1 MKFAICQEL
10 FVDWDWEKQCDLIA
24 EIGYKGIELAPFAFA
39 DRPSDIS
46 ADQRASMRKTAEDR
60 GLEIIGLHWLLA
72 KTEGLHLTTANSD
85 VRQKTADYLIELGHL
100 CADLGGD
107 LMVFGS
113 PFQRNLED
121 GVSLDQAY
129 ENAAD
134 VFRKCLPVIAERGV
148 RICMEPLTTKETN
161 FVNTCAEALKLI
173 DMVKAENF
181 VLHQDVKAMLGA
193 ETDSIPELIRKHD
206 TRVGHFHVNDSNLLG
221 PGMGDTD
228 YRPIFKALKESC
240 YEGWISVEVFDYEP
254 GCEFIARESF
264 RYMKEVWESV

>member
-10 FVDWDWEKQCDLIA
+10 FVDWDWEKQCNLIA

-39 DRPSDIS
+39 DRPAAIS
-46 ADQRASMRKTAEDR
+46 ADQRKSLKQTAESH

-72 KTEGLHLTTANSD
+72 KTEGLHLTTSD
-85 VRQKTADYLIELGHL
+85 SAVRQKTADYLVELGDL

-113 PFQRNLED
+113 PFQRNVEE
-121 GVSLDQAY
+121 GMSRAQAY
-129 ENAAD
+129 ENAAE
-134 VFRKCLPVIAERGV
+134 VFRNCLPAIAERGV
-148 RICMEPLTTKETN
+148 RICMEPLTTKETD
-161 FVNTCAEALKLI
+161 FVNTCADAMELI
-173 DMVKAENF
+173 DMVGAENF

-193 ETDSIPELIRKHD
+193 ETESIPELIHKYAAQ
-206 TRVGHFHVNDSNLLG
+206 TGHFHVNDTNLLG

-228 YRPIFKALKESC
+228 YHPIFKALKESG
-240 YEGWISVEVFDYEP
+240 YQGWISVEVFDYEP
-254 GCEFIARESF
+254 GAEHIARESF